1 MGGMGEKVHKV
12 RPLNGEAK
20 KKVLPNVVI
29 TKDGSKEG
37 MLLLEDQAS
46 YCGRG
51 AFSQT
56 ITSYWFGNSH
66 WFGNSRL
73 ATKEVVYSRDL
84 GCSS

>member
-1 MGGMGEKVHKV
+1 MGERVHKV
-12 RPLNGEAK
+12 RPLDGEGK
-20 KKVLPNVVI
+20 KKVLSNVVI
-29 TKDGSKEG
+29 TRDGSKEG

-56 ITSYWFGNSH
+56 TSYL
-66 WFGNSRL
+66 FGNSRL
-73 ATKEVVYSRDL
+73 ATKEAVYSRDL